1 MSENP
6 IVTGLRNLAM
16 VEKDIKL
23 YEDIL
28 KQLNDDPEF
37 NQVTS
42 RENAE
47 EIIRKGIQA
56 RELILNRIT
65 KTMSEVMM
73 VNLVDII
80 KHLLPDLDESGVAL
94 AAGSLYKSIC
104 KYETET
110 KS

>member
-6 IVTGLRNLAM
+6 IVTGLRDLAM
-16 VEKDIKL
+16 VENDLKL

-28 KQLNDDPEF
+28 KQLDSDPEF
-37 NQVTS
+37 STFTS

-47 EIIRKGIQA
+47 EIVRKAHQA
-56 RELILNRIT
+56 KELILNRIT

-80 KHLLPDLDESGVAL
+80 KHLLPNLDESSVAM

-104 KYETET
+104 KYERET
-110 KS
+110 DN